1 MICQRM
7 TRSGGK
13 TQKHHW
19 TDIAAAA
26 HRCRVLLDVCRF
38 EKSTSEAT
46 CLFDA
51 MSLNAWIGSLSVAV
65 RMLAV
70 VLTIVSVMSKP
81 KTGESR
87 ERTAG
92 K

>member
-1 MICQRM
+1 M

-13 TQKHHW
+13 TEKHYW

-26 HRCRVLLDVCRF
+26 HRYRVLLDVCRF

-51 MSLNAWIGSLSVAV
+51 MSLRLDRLLVGSSQ
-65 RMLAV
+65 MLAV
-70 VLTIVSVMSKP
+70 VLTIVSVMSRP
-81 KTGESR
+81 QTGERR
-87 ERTAG
+87 ESTAA